1 MTEAFKNKLLKF
13 ICGKLELDDIS
24 NIPNFQEIKS
34 INNNLNSYLKV
45 NFSEGYYIK
54 GSLEVEDFIAVY
66 GYYMLSNNTKGFII
80 LFDRDFNIL
89 KNLKQFSSGTDF
101 SEFMILEKDEKNQ
114 IFGID
119 NKNGVK
125 RFIMLNYFFLKSDGD
140 YKVILRQ
147 SYNLQSYTQQANNF
161 TLLRKNPIASE
172 YLIFSTV
179 PDENYV
185 NNLLVTLLKIK
196 VGSENEWNEFLTN
209 EYPYFLTTDA
219 IVNWQEDNLNFI
231 CCGFKSSNG
240 MNYYTE
246 IKFSNNSFTNFY
258 VSSEI
263 ANMKSADGKI
273 ISENESFYAISQTS
287 NSKETFSIFHKK
299 NNIVSLIYTDVA
311 DFISLPSKISLKKVD
326 YKIFYII
333 YKTISQDVND
343 STLEIKIG
351 SILENNEIIE
361 EQVCE
366 AQISE
371 LVGLNVF
378 IINKENNKYNF
389 YVQVANQ
396 CNTTYYVK
404 SELNVLD
411 ELNCLKPS
419 YVNIYN
425 NTNELLFSK
434 NLYNLSTNENVIM
447 ATANIENSV
456 LNDIDLIKQTLVSET
471 NLEMLQEAKS
481 IEKNIYENL
490 FINFIY
496 SYIFNNENI
505 VKSELNPDL
514 NKKLVNSIMNKK
526 YKDFYVNKVKL
537 IFSDNSFES
546 INISNITINENVA
559 TITSVFKANKDI
571 KQIQIC
577 NNNLDIIFLNIDI
590 NLVSQKYY
598 KISQKIE
605 VM

>member
-125 RFIMLNYFFLKSDGD
+125 RFIMLNNFFLKSDGD